1 MRQSERILRDI
12 LEKADIQ
19 VNGPRSKDIQIKDQ
33 RFWDRVLAEGN
44 LGLGEAYMDG
54 WWDVGRVDEFIRGIL
69 AHDPREELRLKPRAW
84 VAALTSRLRN
94 RQSRRR
100 SMRVAE
106 RHYNLGNDLFHA
118 FLDSHHQYS
127 CAYFADGDDL
137 EKAQE
142 RKMRLI
148 GDKLELHPGEHVL
161 DVGCGFGGLAAFLAE
176 EYDCEVVGVNISR
189 EQIREAR
196 QCCAGK
202 RVEIV
207 ERDYRDMNGKFDK
220 AVSVGMFEHVGE
232 RNYRT
237 FMRAVRRVLDGEGL
251 FLLHTIGGN
260 ESTRETDPFI
270 NRHIF
275 PDGMLPSVAQIGK
288 AVEGLFVME
297 DWQNLGPHY
306 DRTLMAWNERF
317 QGAWPRLREKYG
329 DRFKRMWEFYLLSC
343 AGAFRSRAI
352 QLWQIVLS
360 APGRKQPRRAL

>member
-1 MRQSERILRDI
+1 
-12 LEKADIQ
+12 
-19 VNGPRSKDIQIKDQ
+19 
-33 RFWDRVLAEGN
+33 
-44 LGLGEAYMDG
+44 
-54 WWDVGRVDEFIRGIL
+54 
-69 AHDPREELRLKPRAW
+69 
-84 VAALTSRLRN
+84 
-94 RQSRRR
+94 
-100 SMRVAE
+100 
-106 RHYNLGNDLFHA
+106 
-118 FLDSHHQYS
+118 
-127 CAYFADGDDL
+127 
-137 EKAQE
+137 
-142 RKMRLI
+142 MRLI